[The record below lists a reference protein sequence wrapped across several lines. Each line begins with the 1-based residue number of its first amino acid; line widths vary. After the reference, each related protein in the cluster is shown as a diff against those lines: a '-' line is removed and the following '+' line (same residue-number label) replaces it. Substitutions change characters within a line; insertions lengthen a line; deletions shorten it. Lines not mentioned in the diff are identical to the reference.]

1 MHALSLQPPPYRR
14 LNLIRRSGYSDT
26 KKRISNL
33 ALGTLAEETNI
44 QSGITH
50 ARRRKRV
57 SSLILDLLA
66 KRWCSQNAHFN
77 IAVISPHNH
86 GGTTGINLRQSTRYS
101 RAKEKQNVH
110 SCSSQAQVMP
120 TTYQLRIM
128 RPVFKDRSQTL
139 LQNTQKTA
147 NRAACLRTGLRHSC
161 EISRSLRIRR
171 PVFKQVSD
179 TRQIPRKPV
188 RSIST

>member
-1 MHALSLQPPPYRR
+1 VASPW
-14 LNLIRRSGYSDT
+14 RSGYSDT

-33 ALGTLAEETNI
+33 ALDTLAEEANI

-86 GGTTGINLRQSTRYS
+86 GGTTGISLRQSARYS

-110 SCSSQAQVMP
+110 SCSFASTSNAHH
-120 TTYQLRIM
+120 
-128 RPVFKDRSQTL
+128 L
-139 LQNTQKTA
+139 LTA
-147 NRAACLRTGLRHSC
+147 NNAACFQTGLRHSC
-161 EISRSLRIRR
+161 KIPRRLRIRR

-179 TRQIPRKPV
+179 TRQIRRKPV